1 MDFPISAREGK
12 GGDAPEKELGL
23 GEVVWWVG
31 VSTEEEEEEG
41 KVTWGE
47 IVSRL
52 KS

>member
-1 MDFPISAREGK
+1 MDFPISAREGN
-12 GGDAPEKELGL
+12 GGDPPEKGL

-31 VSTEEEEEEG
+31 VSEEEEEG